1 MGDEFPPNSRK
12 VREGQQIQQTKKVE
26 RIVAGDVTR
35 RKKPLTKRFASI
47 FFGGDARSAWDFV
60 TWDVLIPAIR
70 ETIADVF
77 IQGVEQT
84 VIGGRSR
91 GRRGGGYGSRDRGGY
106 TNYNRFSRDPRERDR
121 PQMSSRG
128 RARHDFDEIIL
139 ETRHEAEDVID
150 QLFEL
155 VNKFN
160 MVTVADLYD
169 MVGISGN
176 FVDDKWG
183 WTDLRGA
190 GVTRLSRGGYLLDLP
205 RPEHLD

>member
-1 MGDEFPPNSRK
+1 MGDDFPSNSNK
-12 VREGQQIQQTKKVE
+12 TREEKKRPAEPAKRVE
-26 RIVAGDVTR
+26 RVVAGEVTR
-35 RKKPLTKRFASI
+35 RKTPLGKRFMNV

-60 TWDVLIPAIR
+60 TWDVLVPAIR

-84 VIGGRSR
+84 IIGGRSR
-91 GRRGGGYGSRDRGGY
+91 GRSRGGY
-106 TNYNRFSRDPRERDR
+106 RGSGGRTDYNRMSRRDDPRDR

-139 ETRHEAEDVID
+139 DTRHEAEDVID

-155 VNKFN
+155 ISKYNS
-160 MVTVADLYD
+160 VTVADLYD

-190 GVTRLSRGGYLLDLP
+190 GVTRLTRGGYLLDLP

>member
-1 MGDEFPPNSRK
+1 MGDEFPSNSNK
-12 VREGQQIQQTKKVE
+12 NREGRRQPEPKRVE
-26 RIVAGDVTR
+26 RVVAGEVTR
-35 RKKPLTKRFASI
+35 RKTPLSKRFATV

-60 TWDVLIPAIR
+60 TWDVLVPAIR

-84 VIGGRSR
+84 IIGGRSR
-91 GRRGGGYGSRDRGGY
+91 GRRGYRGSSSGRTD
-106 TNYNRFSRDPRERDR
+106 YNRMSRRDDPRDRDR

-139 ETRHEAEDVID
+139 DTRHEAEDVID

-155 VNKFN
+155 VSKYDA
-160 MVTVADLYD
+160 VTVADLYD
-169 MVGISGN
+169 MIGITGSH
-176 FVDDKWG
+176 VDERWG

-190 GVTRLSRGGYLLDLP
+190 SVSRLSRGGYLLDLP

>member
-1 MGDEFPPNSRK
+1 MGDEFPSNSNK
-12 VREGQQIQQTKKVE
+12 SREQRRQPDPKKVE
-26 RIVAGDVTR
+26 RIVSGEVTR
-35 RKKPLTKRFASI
+35 RKTPISKRFMSV
-47 FFGGDARSAWDFV
+47 FFGGDPRAAWDFV
-60 TWDVLIPAIR
+60 TMDVLIPAIR
-70 ETIADVF
+70 QTIADVF

-84 VIGGRSR
+84 VVGSRSR
-91 GRRGGGYGSRDRGGY
+91 GRRGARSEYRSGY
-106 TNYNRFSRDPRERDR
+106 TDYSRSSRRDDFRDR

-128 RARHDFDEIIL
+128 RAKHDFDEIIL
-139 ETRHEAEDVID
+139 DTRHEAEDVID

-155 VNKFN
+155 VSRYNSA
-160 MVTVADLYD
+160 TVADLYD
-169 MVGISGN
+169 LVGISGN